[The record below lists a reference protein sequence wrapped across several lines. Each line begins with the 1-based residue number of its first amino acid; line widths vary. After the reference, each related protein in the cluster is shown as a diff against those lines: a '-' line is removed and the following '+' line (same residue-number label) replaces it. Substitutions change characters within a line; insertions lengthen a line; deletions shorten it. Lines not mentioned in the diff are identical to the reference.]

1 ATPVI
6 GFLHPAARDS
16 LESQLSGFRQ
26 GLKETGFVDGENVA
40 IVYHR
45 ADDQVHR
52 LDLRSFAV
60 IATVQTAASALKA
73 ATPTIPIVFVAAGD
87 PVQLGL
93 VASLARPDG
102 NLTGTNFFGAE
113 AAAKRLELLRQ
124 LAPKAVRV
132 AALLTRSALHVEELK
147 ALETSAGAMGL
158 QIQVFNADTA
168 DEIDAAFVQIA
179 RGQFE
184 ALFVGDSAFFTSR
197 RIQVVH
203 WATRLGIP
211 AIFAIRLFADIG
223 GLISYGAS
231 LV

>member
-1 ATPVI
+1 MAAVDVTQVMQPERRDLRRIQVRPEDLPADLWQADDAVERPRKLPVIGEAGAMSELRRRQLFALLGGAAALPVAARAERSATPVI
-6 GFLHPAARDS
+6 GFLHPAARDT

-45 ADDQVHR
+45 ADDQMHR

-124 LAPKAVRV
+124 LAPKACGLR
-132 AALLTRSALHVEELK
+132 RS
-147 ALETSAGAMGL
+147 SPGAPSM
-158 QIQVFNADTA
+158 
-168 DEIDAAFVQIA
+168 
-179 RGQFE
+179 
-184 ALFVGDSAFFTSR
+184 SR
-197 RIQVVH
+197 N
-203 WATRLGIP
+203 
-211 AIFAIRLFADIG
+211 
-223 GLISYGAS
+223 
-231 LV
+231 